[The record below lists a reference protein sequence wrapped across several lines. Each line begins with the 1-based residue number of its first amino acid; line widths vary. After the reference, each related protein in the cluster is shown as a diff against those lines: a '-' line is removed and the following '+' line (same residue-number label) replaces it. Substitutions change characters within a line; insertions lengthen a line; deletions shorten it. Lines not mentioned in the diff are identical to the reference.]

1 MQEKPF
7 KPLKF
12 PLHSLVV
19 HIPVGLWSAALLF
32 DLLNRLHAGGNTTVR
47 LSFWSIALGL
57 AGALVAVPTGVLDWG
72 GVKKEKPA
80 WKIGLYHMA
89 TNLVVTILFAINFGA
104 RLTTWKTA
112 EMVSPLALFLS
123 AAGTLLLFFGAYLGG
138 RMIYDHGVGVAR
150 GSKEKWRK
158 IAEKGG
164 AALPDQQENA

>member
-1 MQEKPF
+1 MLRRARVPLATLWRYLREGVLMQEKPF

-80 WKIGLYHMA
+80 WKI
-89 TNLVVTILFAINFGA
+89 
-104 RLTTWKTA
+104 
-112 EMVSPLALFLS
+112 
-123 AAGTLLLFFGAYLGG
+123 
-138 RMIYDHGVGVAR
+138 
-150 GSKEKWRK
+150 
-158 IAEKGG
+158 
-164 AALPDQQENA
+164 